1 MTRNKIVGVTALCA
15 AVADPTAALSSF
27 FATARMEVGCSARL
41 YMTPAEPC
49 SLIKAVSTGGS
60 AHAGWA
66 GRSAA
71 RVERANSKLTMSARD
86 GEELI
91 SLRSYWLDGAH
102 DRNGGPQQL
111 GCLPRPNTVA
121 AHRLPACLAN

>member
-1 MTRNKIVGVTALCA
+1 
-15 AVADPTAALSSF
+15 
-27 FATARMEVGCSARL
+27 
-41 YMTPAEPC
+41 MTPAEPC

-121 AHRLPACLAN
+121 AHRLPAGLAN